1 MSRRADVRTDRGTVV
16 LPPSALRAA
25 CDPTGPRAPFSLV
38 EAWVHMFLRPPVSCS
53 VRVLLGCGHV
63 GEPDGGWWA
72 VGQLVVGVD
81 VGGF

>member
-1 MSRRADVRTDRGTVV
+1 
-16 LPPSALRAA
+16 
-25 CDPTGPRAPFSLV
+25 
-38 EAWVHMFLRPPVSCS
+38 MFLRPPVSCG